1 MTVAVIATV
10 VVADFPVHP
19 SRQPI
24 VIVLA
29 VVAARN
35 FIFGHDLPSIFC
47 AAAKS
52 GAETIRAVAPDLPEW
67 RAVNVKL
74 PTSALGVFANLVMC
88 ASC

>member
-35 FIFGHDLPSIFC
+35 FIFGHDFTLYFLRGRQVGRRDDTSDRTGPTRMAGGQC
-47 AAAKS
+47 
-52 GAETIRAVAPDLPEW
+52 ET
-67 RAVNVKL
+67 
-74 PTSALGVFANLVMC
+74 AN
-88 ASC
+88 